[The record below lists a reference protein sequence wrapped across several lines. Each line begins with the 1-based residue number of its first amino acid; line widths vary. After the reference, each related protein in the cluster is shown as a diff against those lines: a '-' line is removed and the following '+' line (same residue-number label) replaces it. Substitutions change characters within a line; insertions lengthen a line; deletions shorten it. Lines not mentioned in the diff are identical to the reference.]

1 MGPIMSLYILQEQI
15 IRQISCLIQGTFLGF
30 LPIQKIILEGVQ
42 LRCQI
47 MNQKLKRLRP
57 INHP

>member
-15 IRQISCLIQGTFLGF
+15 IQQISCLITFLG
-30 LPIQKIILEGVQ
+30 LLRIQKIILEGVQ

-47 MNQKLKRLRP
+47 MNQKLKRLPP